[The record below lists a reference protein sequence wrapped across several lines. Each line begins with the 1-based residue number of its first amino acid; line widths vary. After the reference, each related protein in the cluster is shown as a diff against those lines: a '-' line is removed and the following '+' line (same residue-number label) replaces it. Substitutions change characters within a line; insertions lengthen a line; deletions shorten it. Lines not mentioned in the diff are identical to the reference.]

1 MLNGRTNFIAVTQ
14 KLVETTGR
22 YMNLSNLDGIT
33 IGFDYDD
40 ALASVDLGY
49 ESTIA
54 KQYTKQENLL
64 GVGKALRVRRNGEIK
79 MHVVLN
85 GHVLLDLVEHE
96 PTSDEFWGQPTFL
109 PMSSAMC
116 RPQDGSKHTLLE
128 SCWPNMRGTG
138 PQARY
143 GRQLISSG
151 KNMQRADLARL

>member
-1 MLNGRTNFIAVTQ
+1 
-14 KLVETTGR
+14 
-22 YMNLSNLDGIT
+22 MNLSNLDGIT

-96 PTSDEFWGQPTFL
+96 PTSDEFWGGQPTFL
-109 PMSSAMC
+109 PMSSA
-116 RPQDGSKHTLLE
+116 
-128 SCWPNMRGTG
+128 
-138 PQARY
+138 
-143 GRQLISSG
+143 
-151 KNMQRADLARL
+151 